1 MLSSIFLYKIKI
13 SEKNVEIYTIML
25 YKYIN
30 ILHKNINIL
39 HKELCEILGKNN
51 LHKTKVIFHYR
62 LIIFLL

>member
-1 MLSSIFLYKIKI
+1 MLH
-13 SEKNVEIYTIML
+13 
-25 YKYIN
+25 KYIN

-39 HKELCEILGKNN
+39 HKELCEKLGENN